1 MHARFALARQQG
13 VTEELIAELPRYEDS
28 VLLPPREKAAL
39 RFADILAGDHGQAC
53 GELFDTLRQH
63 FTEPEILELGWRI
76 VTFIGYGRFIHVLGL
91 EIGQTCPLHTGESEA
106 QQDAPTMAT

>member
-13 VTEELIAELPRYEDS
+13 VTEELIAELPQYEDS
-28 VLLPPREKAAL
+28 VLFTPREKSAI
-39 RFADILAGDHGQAC
+39 RFADILAGDHRQASR
-53 GELFDTLRQH
+53 ELFDTLRQH

-91 EIGQTCPLHTGESEA
+91 EIGQTCPLHAGESEA
-106 QQDAPTMAT
+106 EPDAPAAAK

>member
-13 VTEELIAELPRYEDS
+13 VTEEHIAELPHFEAS
-28 VLLPPREKAAL
+28 VLLTPREKAAI
-39 RFADILAGDHGQAC
+39 RFADILAGDHRQASR
-53 GELFDTLRQH
+53 ELFDSLRQY

-91 EIGQTCPLHTGESEA
+91 EIGQICPPHTAESEA
-106 QQDAPTMAT
+106 EQDAPAATK